1 MGCLN
6 HNLTHATSEKPSEL
20 PTYPVTV
27 RPSKQAGLTYIC
39 LPVTVEHAEILYMCI
54 KQIFYKY
61 KCME

>member
-27 RPSKQAGLTYIC
+27 RPSK
-39 LPVTVEHAEILYMCI
+39 
-54 KQIFYKY
+54 
-61 KCME
+61 